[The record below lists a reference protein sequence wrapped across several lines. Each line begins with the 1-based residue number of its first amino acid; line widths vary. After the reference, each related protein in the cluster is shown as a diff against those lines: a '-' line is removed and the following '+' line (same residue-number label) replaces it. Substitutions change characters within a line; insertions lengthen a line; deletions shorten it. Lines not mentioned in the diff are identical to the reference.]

1 MGSKNN
7 SKDKADKDSKAHQQ
21 AVSNIQANE
30 AKEVQPKAGGI
41 EAAFKDN
48 YKKGAGS
55 KYSGKLADAMANAN
69 FRQSRLGDMKKRG
82 VLGVMDPLGRS
93 GLPGEYNVTP
103 GGMQDTVRGTLGYQE
118 YGDLGRMVDR
128 GLIAGRDMNQLK
140 PNSLAGFANL
150 NEQAAANRMFGF
162 NPTKGMGI
170 LDSLRYGFTNP
181 TSQRQFQQLG
191 NIGKGIMNLMPGRM
205 LGTALLNKIPGVNI
219 PSQFAMTEPTPFNIG
234 PGFSEFPNRFDMFSN
249 PELEGMTENAIY
261 SRLFNDVA
269 PVQTGMFNPPA
280 EQTVGQPIQSVTETT
295 NMPGMEGIPDMFPD
309 NQGVPTYDF
318 DKIIN
323 GDYYEQDPRS
333 LGSGDLPASEMGAF
347 SNMQNTNTFNLFNP
361 DTYPNIGGFMFGSN
375 FGNTAPSNPSSP
387 VFDGNSMYEGQRYDP
402 AFDES
407 SGISDSYMQANPNRF
422 FNV

>member
-7 SKDKADKDSKAHQQ
+7 KSGENKADKANEQVQKQQ
-21 AVSNIQANE
+21 EAIQATE
-30 AKEVQPKAGGI
+30 AKEVRSTPYGRSLGRGLA
-41 EAAFKDN
+41 DT
-48 YKKGAGS
+48 S
-55 KYSGKLADAMANAN
+55 KYSGNLKGAIDRAN
-69 FRQSRLGDMKKRG
+69 FRNS
-82 VLGVMDPLGRS
+82 VLGRNPALNQLADPLGRS
-93 GLPGEYNVTP
+93 GLTTDRFGRVRNTGEYNVTP
-103 GGMQDTVRGTLGYQE
+103 GGMQDTVRGTLGSRDISQ
-118 YGDLGRMVDR
+118 LGRMIDS
-128 GLIAGRDMNQLK
+128 GN
-140 PNSLAGFANL
+140 FANL

-170 LDSLRYGFTNP
+170 LDSLRYGATNP
-181 TSQRQFQQLG
+181 EAKRGYQRLG
-191 NIGKGIMNLMPGRM
+191 NLAKGIATLSPVQNVFRGM
-205 LGTALLNKIPGVNI
+205 LGIDPV
-219 PSQFAMTEPTPFNIG
+219 QMTEINPYNIG

-249 PELEGMTENAIY
+249 PELEGMTENAVY

-361 DTYPNIGGFMFGSN
+361 DTYPNIGGFM
-375 FGNTAPSNPSSP
+375 GNIFDPGNIFSQGISNPSSP
-387 VFDGNSMYEGQRYDP
+387 VFDGNSMYEGQLYDP

>member
-1 MGSKNN
+1 MGSKNS
-7 SKDKADKDSKAHQQ
+7 SKDKADKDSKAHQE

-30 AKEVQPKAGGI
+30 AKEVRPTAAGI
-41 EAAFKDN
+41 ESSFKDN

-69 FRQSRLGDMKKRG
+69 FRQSRLGKMKKRG
-82 VLGVMDPLGRS
+82 VLGLLDPLGRS

-150 NEQAAANRMFGF
+150 NEQAAANRMFGL
-162 NPTKGMGI
+162 NPTNRMGFF
-170 LDSLRYGFTNP
+170 DSLRYGATNP
-181 TSQRQFQQLG
+181 EAKRGYQQLG

-261 SRLFNDVA
+261 GRLFNDVA
-269 PVQTGMFNPPA
+269 PVQTGMFNPNPF
-280 EQTVGQPIQSVTETT
+280 QFTGGTPPVSIQD
-295 NMPGMEGIPDMFPD
+295 NFKIDPGI
-309 NQGVPTYDF
+309 
-318 DKIIN
+318 
-323 GDYYEQDPRS
+323 
-333 LGSGDLPASEMGAF
+333 
-347 SNMQNTNTFNLFNP
+347 
-361 DTYPNIGGFMFGSN
+361 
-375 FGNTAPSNPSSP
+375 
-387 VFDGNSMYEGQRYDP
+387 YDP
-402 AFDES
+402 SLNQAMQPGDIGRDIMVNPQLGTES
-407 SGISDSYMQANPNRF
+407 IAANQITDPNSTVNQMYDAMGVDMNSQQMGQALTDTFPSFGYFQN
-422 FNV
+422 

>member
-1 MGSKNN
+1 MGSRKTGSN
-7 SKDKADKDSKAHQQ
+7 KAKKDSKAHQD
-21 AVSNIQANE
+21 AVAGIQANE
-30 AKEVQPKAGGI
+30 AKEVRPTAAGI
-41 EAAFKDN
+41 ESSFKEN
-48 YKKGAGS
+48 YKKNAGS

-69 FRQSRLGDMKKRG
+69 FNQSRLGDMKRRG

-103 GGMQDTVRGTLGYQE
+103 GGMQDTVRGTLGYKE
-118 YGDLGRMVDR
+118 YGDLGKMVDR

-150 NEQAAANRMFGF
+150 NEQAAANRMFGL

-269 PVQTGMFNPPA
+269 PVQTGMFDPMINTMPMQRPDVYQFTGGTPPVTIHDNFKIDPSIYDPNKNIGLDPDQVGRDIMVNPKLNINSIAANQITDPNSVMNQA
-280 EQTVGQPIQSVTETT
+280 YNEMGVDQSNQQMGQAITDTFPSY
-295 NMPGMEGIPDMFPD
+295 GAIPDMFPD
-309 NQGVPTYDF
+309 
-318 DKIIN
+318 
-323 GDYYEQDPRS
+323 
-333 LGSGDLPASEMGAF
+333 
-347 SNMQNTNTFNLFNP
+347 
-361 DTYPNIGGFMFGSN
+361 
-375 FGNTAPSNPSSP
+375 
-387 VFDGNSMYEGQRYDP
+387 
-402 AFDES
+402 
-407 SGISDSYMQANPNRF
+407 
-422 FNV
+422 